1 MARATT
7 WRAAGLAVAP
17 ARWVVIASAV
27 GAVVVGLLTVAMF
40 FGPGILP
47 PSHTGWMLSGN
58 IGPDPVQYWLGWTF
72 FRDTPWTWPP
82 GLNPGWGMELSSSI
96 FFADAIPLLA
106 FAFKALRAVVE
117 VPQYWGMWIYACAAL
132 QGFMAWRILGLA
144 TSDPLARLA
153 GAALFVLQ
161 PAMLAR
167 MGGHFALSA
176 HFLLLIG
183 LWLCLTQAAPA
194 RRLVQWAALFGA
206 TALIHSYFLPMI
218 GALWLADLLG
228 RATDPARRKPL
239 WLAAEIP
246 LAPGTGIA
254 GLWLAGFFLLS
265 DDFGGSWGGY
275 GLMQLDLLAPFDP
288 GSWGVFLPDLPGA
301 THLEAGRSYLGLGA
315 LLLLAIG
322 AVAWVRR
329 PAPVLRRHWALLAA
343 MVGLAAFA
351 VTHRVSVGGH
361 VFELFALP
369 PEILRYADAL
379 RASERFV
386 WPVFYALLIAAVFA
400 LVRGLGGRRAGLVLL
415 LLALV
420 QAADLRGGVRWL
432 RPYFPPTEATVPLR
446 LSDPFW
452 AEAAGRYDA
461 IRIVPSGNQAHWWE
475 EVAVYA
481 ATMGL
486 STDAVY
492 LARLDG
498 RRVAALN
505 AEMARRLSEG
515 DFEPG
520 TLYVLADEGAI
531 ILARASADPAR
542 DLIGS
547 FNGLTVLAPGWF
559 AGAPR
564 SRAPG
569 G

>member
-1 MARATT
+1 
-7 WRAAGLAVAP
+7 
-17 ARWVVIASAV
+17 
-27 GAVVVGLLTVAMF
+27 
-40 FGPGILP
+40 
-47 PSHTGWMLSGN
+47 MLNGN

-72 FRDTPWTWPP
+72 FRDTPWNWPP

-96 FFADAIPLLA
+96 FLADSIPLLA
-106 FAFKALRAVVE
+106 FFFKALRGLVE
-117 VPQYWGMWIYACAAL
+117 VPQYWGIWIYACAAL

-144 TSDPLARLA
+144 TTDPLARLA

-161 PAMLAR
+161 VPMLAR

-194 RRLVQWAALFGA
+194 QRLVQWATLFGA
-206 TALIHSYFLPMI
+206 TALIHSYFLPMV
-218 GALWLADLLG
+218 GALWLADLLA
-228 RATDPARRKPL
+228 RAADPARRAPG
-239 WLAAEIP
+239 WLAAELL

-254 GLWLAGFFLLS
+254 GLWLAGFFMLAGS
-265 DDFGGSWGGY
+265 FGGSWGGY

-288 GSWGVFLPDLPGA
+288 GSWGLLLPDLPGA
-301 THLEAGRSYLGLGA
+301 DHLEAGRSYLGLGA
-315 LLLLAIG
+315 LLLLAVG
-322 AVAWVRR
+322 AIAWLQR
-329 PAPVLRRHWALLAA
+329 PAPVLRRHWALIAVCL
-343 MVGLAAFA
+343 GLTALA
-351 VTHRVSVGGH
+351 VTHRVSIGGV

-400 LVRGLGGRRAGLVLL
+400 LVRGMGERRAGFVLL

-420 QAADLRGGVRWL
+420 QAVDLRAGVQWL

-452 AEAAGRYDA
+452 AEAARRYDA
-461 IRIVPSGNQAHWWE
+461 IRIVPNSNQAHWWE

-481 ATMGL
+481 ATLGL

-492 LARLDG
+492 LARLDD

-505 AEMARRLSEG
+505 AEMARRLAEG

-520 TLYVLADEGAI
+520 TLYVLADAGAI
-531 ILARASADPAR
+531 SLARASADPAR

-547 FNGLTVLAPGWF
+547 FNGLTVLAPAWF
-559 AGAPR
+559 AGAAR

-569 G
+569 A

>member
-1 MARATT
+1 MRGTDRPIAPPR
-7 WRAAGLAVAP
+7 WLVAASALGAVA
-17 ARWVVIASAV
+17 I
-27 GAVVVGLLTVAMF
+27 GFLTVAAF
-40 FGPGILP
+40 FGTGILP

-72 FRDTPWTWPP
+72 FRDTPWQWPP

-106 FAFKALRAVVE
+106 FAFKALREIVE

-183 LWLCLTQAAPA
+183 LWLCLTQASPA
-194 RRLVQWAALFGA
+194 RRLLQWAALFGA
-206 TALIHSYFLPMI
+206 TALIHSYFLPMV
-218 GALWLADLLG
+218 GALWAADFLA
-228 RATDPARRKPL
+228 RWTDPGRRAAR
-239 WLAAEIP
+239 WLAAEAV
-246 LAPGTGIA
+246 LAPGAGIA

-265 DDFGGSWGGY
+265 DSFGGSWGGY
-275 GLMQLDLLAPFDP
+275 GLMQLDLLAPIDP
-288 GSWGVFLPDLPGA
+288 APWGVFLPDLPGA
-301 THLEAGRSYLGLGA
+301 SHLEAGRSYAGLGA
-315 LLLLAIG
+315 LLLLVLG
-322 AVAWVRR
+322 ALAWFRR
-329 PAPVLRRHWALLAA
+329 PAPFIRRHWALLAA
-343 MVGLAAFA
+343 LVGLAAFA
-351 VTHRVSVGGH
+351 ITHRVSIGGR

-369 PEILRYADAL
+369 PELLRYADAL
-379 RASERFV
+379 RASERFI
-386 WPVFYALLIAAVFA
+386 WPVGYALLIAAAFA
-400 LVRGLGGRRAGLVLL
+400 LFRTLGGRRAGLVLL

-420 QAADLRGGVRWL
+420 QAADLRGGALWL
-432 RPYFPPTEATVPLR
+432 RPYFPPTAATVPLR

-452 AEAAGRYDA
+452 AEAATRYQA

-475 EVAVYA
+475 EVAVFA
-481 ATMGL
+481 ATRGL
-486 STDAVY
+486 RTDAVY
-492 LARLDG
+492 LARLDD

-505 AEMARRLSEG
+505 AAMARRLAEG
-515 DFEPG
+515 DFEAG
-520 TLYVLADEGAI
+520 TLYVLADAGAI
-531 ILARASADPAR
+531 SLARASADPAR

-547 FNGLTVLAPGWF
+547 FNGLTVLAPGWHDGPAAF
-559 AGAPR
+559 RAAGV
-564 SRAPG
+564 
-569 G
+569 